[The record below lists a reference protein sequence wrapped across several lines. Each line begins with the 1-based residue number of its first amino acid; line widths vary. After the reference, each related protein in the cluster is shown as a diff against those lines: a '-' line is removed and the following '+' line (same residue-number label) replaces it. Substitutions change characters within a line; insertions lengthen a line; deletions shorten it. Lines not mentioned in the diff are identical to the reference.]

1 MLLHFPVWVYI
12 LHVPSAARMIGVITT
27 DLADPYQAA
36 IWRGIQSVAEQQG
49 LGLITFVGS
58 HPRSLVPSEMTSNIA
73 YQIAQAKNVDGIIA
87 IVSALSGYTRSNE
100 IAALL
105 KSKHGL
111 PWVSVGARVGHAPAV
126 VVDGSAALEKLTR
139 HLVQDHGRRRFALIA
154 GPDEH
159 PEVQQR
165 HDAVRLSLRREGVEL
180 DPRLM
185 VAGNFRPQSGAT
197 AMRTLLERNIEFDAV
212 VCMNDRMAVAAIDTL
227 REVGLRVP
235 EDVSVTGYDGIPESR
250 SLIRPLT
257 TVVQPLFALGQ
268 EAVKTLLTVLDSGYA
283 PDGRLHCGLVIG
295 ESCGCNPVPAR
306 NAHNLSSTACQTRE
320 EKAVVARMS
329 ALAQAGNLAEFG
341 RVVNSAVTN
350 AALAGEDPL
359 RWNDILS
366 SIRSECHA
374 PNAEAI
380 FEFGR
385 SLVVETYTRV
395 QSSDRHARQTNEQ
408 TLQLI
413 SASLAG
419 SFELDRMLESLRA
432 GLEQLRI
439 GQGYMALFSST
450 SGSTRTATLVMSP
463 DTRLSSKRGGW
474 KFPTSQ
480 ILPVELGTEWK
491 TRNWVLIP
499 LVFQDEALGYLLL
512 PGGIAEASIYG
523 NLKDQ
528 VSSTLKGALL
538 LDQVRSHQRKL
549 ERDVAT
555 RTREIMKV
563 NADLTAEIA
572 RRAALEQDVVE
583 VSNHTMERIG
593 QDLHDDLSQ
602 HLAGIAMLATV
613 SEETLSK
620 DGRAEAD
627 AVSQIASLLRNSV
640 VRIKQIARGLMPAGL
655 EAHGL
660 SAAIDSLVDSVRKS
674 YPVTIEFRTMPEFSL
689 EDTNRALQIY
699 RIVQEA
705 LLNAV
710 RHSGSERVS
719 VLLRSERARGRVL
732 QNSSRLLSAEVIDWG
747 RGIPDGVPTD
757 GLGLRIMRYR
767 AGMAGAELLMEPNRP
782 GTRVSCRFTE
792 TRRRTV

>member
-12 LHVPSAARMIGVITT
+12 HLVSSAARMIGVITT

-36 IWRGIQSVAEQQG
+36 IWRGIQSVAERRG

-87 IVSALSGYTRSNE
+87 IVSALSGYNHANE
-100 IAALL
+100 ITALL

-111 PWVSVGARVGHAPAV
+111 PWVSVGARVGQAPAV
-126 VVDGSAALEKLTR
+126 VVDGNAALEKLVR
-139 HLVQDHGRRRFALIA
+139 HLVQEHGRRRFALIA
-154 GPDEH
+154 GPVEH

-165 HDAVRLSLRREGVEL
+165 HYAVRLSLRREGVEL
-180 DPRLM
+180 DPRLT
-185 VAGNFRPQSGAT
+185 VAGTFRPESGAA
-197 AMRTLLERNIEFDAV
+197 AMRALLDRNIRFDAV
-212 VCMNDRMAVAAIDTL
+212 VCMNDRMAVTAIDVL
-227 REVGLRVP
+227 RESGLRVP

-257 TVVQPLFALGQ
+257 TVVQPLFALGE
-268 EAVKTLLTVLDSGYA
+268 EAVNTLLTVLDSGHA
-283 PDGRLHCGLVIG
+283 PDGRLQCDLIIG

-306 NAHNLSSTACQTRE
+306 DAHNPVRPVCWSRDERE
-320 EKAVVARMS
+320 VIARIS
-329 ALAQAGNLAEFG
+329 ALAEAGELAEFG

-350 AALAGEDPL
+350 AALDGEDPL

-366 SIRSECHA
+366 SIRPDCHA
-374 PNAEAI
+374 PNAEEI

-395 QSSDRHARQTNEQ
+395 QTSDRHAWQTHEQ

-432 GLEQLRI
+432 GLDQLRI
-439 GQGYMALFSST
+439 GQGYMALFSGRNS
-450 SGSTRTATLVMSP
+450 STRTATLVMSP
-463 DTRLSSKRGGW
+463 ESSLSDRGGGW
-474 KFPTSQ
+474 SFPTSQ
-480 ILPVELGTEWK
+480 ILPTELGTEWK

-499 LVFQDEALGYLLL
+499 LLFQDEALGYLLL

-538 LDQVRSHQRKL
+538 LEQVRSHQRKL
-549 ERDVAT
+549 ERDVAK
-555 RTREIMKV
+555 RTREIMTV
-563 NADLTAEIA
+563 NADLTAEVA

-613 SEETLSK
+613 AEETLTK

-627 AVSQIASLLRNSV
+627 AVSQIATLLRNSV

-674 YPVTIEFRTMPEFSL
+674 YPATIEFRTTPDFYL
-689 EDTNRALQIY
+689 EDTNKALQVY

-719 VLLRSERARGRVL
+719 VLLGSERTRGRLL
-732 QNSSRLLSAEVIDWG
+732 QNGSRQLSAEVIDWG
-747 RGIPDGVPTD
+747 IGIPEDVPTD

-767 AGMAGAELLMEPNRP
+767 AGIAGAELIVQSNLP
-782 GTRVSCRFTE
+782 GTRVSCRLTE
-792 TRRRTV
+792 ARKRTV